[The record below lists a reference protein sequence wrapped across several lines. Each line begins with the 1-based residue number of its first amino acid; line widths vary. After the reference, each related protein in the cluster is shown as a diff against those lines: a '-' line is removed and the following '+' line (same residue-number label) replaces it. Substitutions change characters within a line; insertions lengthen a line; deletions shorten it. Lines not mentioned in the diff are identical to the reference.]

1 MKPLNNYF
9 SEETLSHL
17 KPQQGLSER
26 YQRRALNVTLACK
39 LTHVYGK
46 YHLVMLHRQLAM
58 SEEKTTYQQAER
70 QAALMNQ
77 MTHFHSSPSDFLHT
91 QEESTDESIDTYLEY
106 KQLSEEYSDEQFVPT
121 IVDQF
126 CKMVY
131 EDDDHFIFFKPFCNL
146 YFSVYADALLWYQ
159 QGKIDYKTF
168 CMEFQELSWMD
179 GRRTPLNGRKLR
191 MYIMSMREVV
201 EAYKSFVLKMKSAV
215 RQFLGLG
222 RRYTVLPCSTALWAA
237 SNNAL
242 KSPSYSPPTE

>member
-1 MKPLNNYF
+1 MKPPSNYL

-26 YQRRALNVTLACK
+26 YQQRAQDVTLVCK
-39 LTHVYGK
+39 LTYVYGK
-46 YHLVMLHRQLAM
+46 YHLAMLHRQLAM
-58 SEEKTTYQQAER
+58 SEERTTYQQAEQ
-70 QAALMNQ
+70 QAAMMNQ
-77 MTHFHSSPSDFLHT
+77 MTLFHSSPLDFMHT

-106 KQLSEEYSDEQFVPT
+106 KRIVDEYSDEQFVPS
-121 IVDQF
+121 VVEQF

-159 QGKIDYKTF
+159 QGKIDYTTF

-179 GRRTPLNGRKLR
+179 GSRTPLSGRRLK

-201 EAYKSFVLKMKSAV
+201 EAYKNVVWYSDKEITAKNN
-215 RQFLGLG
+215 FL
-222 RRYTVLPCSTALWAA
+222 P
-237 SNNAL
+237 
-242 KSPSYSPPTE
+242 